1 MRMGDKG
8 FYFGLRHFNFS
19 GAEFR
24 RERERGKKGREKRGE
39 SILVKHIKPVTIKSG
54 KHVDRN
60 DSGRGSWKGGKI
72 CS

>member
-1 MRMGDKG
+1 MGMGDKG

-19 GAEFR
+19 GAEFQ
-24 RERERGKKGREKRGE
+24 RERENWREKGGE
-39 SILVKHIKPVTIKSG
+39 SILVKHIGFITIKTG

-60 DSGRGSWKGGKI
+60 DSGRGSWESGQI